1 MYNIYFLEENDN
13 IRIVFDKLQLINDL
27 VELYKK
33 IGVIMLIVDANTI
46 VSQVEKDM
54 IMNILGNNSFKKK
67 EGINT
72 RGLIL
77 DIIKHVQN
85 IEICKSK
92 IDNIPPKPVYLH
104 KNFHYNI
111 DIPVQKINVPNENNL
126 YNYNADN
133 IPVPIG
139 EKLTVPIPRG
149 LDDLL
154 SIDNNLNIEKNIL
167 PDDRIY
173 GNSQYTYLIDSWWS
187 EHKNETLN
195 NSYCILYNQDN
206 ECSLV
211 CNYTQKIKGIA
222 DEFGDFIIL
231 REYNNI
237 PEKSVDLLK
246 ELIHNNMYCEKIS
259 IEKKLVAFESLYDVE
274 KINQQEDEKS
284 LIIFYIKQN
293 YIISDDVNKRIK
305 VSLLLEEVETEL
317 KISNTN
323 LKYNFANYLYDIGLQ
338 KKRYSDGMYLY
349 GIESKA
355 NAKINDLKK
364 VRLTSND
371 FEKLID
377 SRDKELNDIYRN
389 SRTGLQKSGI
399 NDSRDKKLNDIYNS
413 RTILQKSVEN
423 DGQYRIL

>member
-54 IMNILGNNSFKKK
+54 IMNILGNNSFKKRDN
-67 EGINT
+67 INT

-92 IDNIPPKPVYLH
+92 IDNTTKPVYLYKEKSLKNNAEYGADISSPINCIHNETMNLHFSQDKVDKYVIMH
-104 KNFHYNI
+104 KTTR
-111 DIPVQKINVPNENNL
+111 DENNKNL
-126 YNYNADN
+126 YNYNAD

-139 EKLTVPIPRG
+139 EKLTAPIPRG
-149 LDDLL
+149 LD
-154 SIDNNLNIEKNIL
+154 IIKHDNNLNIEKTIN
-167 PDDRIY
+167 PDDRNY

-305 VSLLLEEVETEL
+305 VSTLLEEVETEL

-364 VRLTSND
+364 IKLTNKD
-371 FEKLID
+371 YEKLID
-377 SRDKELNDIYRN
+377 SRDKELNE
-389 SRTGLQKSGI
+389 
-399 NDSRDKKLNDIYNS
+399 IYNS
-413 RTILQKSVEN
+413 RTK
-423 DGQYRIL
+423 GGFK

>member
-1 MYNIYFLEENDN
+1 MYSIYFLEENDN
-13 IRIVFDKLQLINDL
+13 IRIIFDKLELINDL
-27 VELYKK
+27 VELYKQ
-33 IGVIMLIVDANTI
+33 IGVIMLIIDANTI
-46 VSQVEKDM
+46 VSQIEKDM
-54 IMNILGNNSFKKK
+54 IMNTLGNNSFKKR
-67 EGINT
+67 ENINT

-77 DIIKHVQN
+77 DIIKYVQN
-85 IEICKSK
+85 IEVCKSK
-92 IDNIPPKPVYLH
+92 IDNNTPKNVYLQ
-104 KNFHYNI
+104 KDKYNDLKI
-111 DIPVQKINVPNENNL
+111 NAQTQKYLYDYNVDIPAPR
-126 YNYNADN
+126 
-133 IPVPIG
+133 G
-139 EKLTVPIPRG
+139 EELNVPIPLG

-154 SIDNNLNIEKNIL
+154 TNDNININIEKNIE
-167 PDDRIY
+167 PANRNY
-173 GNSQYTYLIDSWWS
+173 GNSQYTYLIDTWWS

-211 CNYTQKIKGIA
+211 CNYTQKIRGIS

-237 PEKSVDLLK
+237 PEKSVGLLK

-305 VSLLLEEVETEL
+305 VSVLLEEVETEL

-364 VRLTSND
+364 IKITNKDV
-371 FEKLID
+371 EKLLD
-377 SRDKELNDIYRN
+377 SRYKELNE
-389 SRTGLQKSGI
+389 
-399 NDSRDKKLNDIYNS
+399 IYNA
-413 RTILQKSVEN
+413 RTKVGSQIVNQAPPFNNTVHDVVFVPRPPPPRSK
-423 DGQYRIL
+423 

>member
-1 MYNIYFLEENDN
+1 
-13 IRIVFDKLQLINDL
+13 
-27 VELYKK
+27 
-33 IGVIMLIVDANTI
+33 VD
-46 VSQVEKDM
+46 
-54 IMNILGNNSFKKK
+54 
-67 EGINT
+67 
-72 RGLIL
+72 
-77 DIIKHVQN
+77 
-85 IEICKSK
+85 
-92 IDNIPPKPVYLH
+92 
-104 KNFHYNI
+104 
-111 DIPVQKINVPNENNL
+111 
-126 YNYNADN
+126 

-139 EKLTVPIPRG
+139 EKLTAPIPRG
-149 LDDLL
+149 LDNLL
-154 SIDNNLNIEKNIL
+154 SHNNLNIEKTIN
-167 PDDRIY
+167 PDDRNY

-237 PEKSVDLLK
+237 SEKSVDLLK

-305 VSLLLEEVETEL
+305 VSILLEEVETEL

-355 NAKINDLKK
+355 NAKINDLKRVK
-364 VRLTSND
+364 LTNKD
-371 FEKLID
+371 YEKLID
-377 SRDKELNDIYRN
+377 SRDKELNE
-389 SRTGLQKSGI
+389 
-399 NDSRDKKLNDIYNS
+399 IYNS
-413 RTILQKSVEN
+413 RTKIGN
-423 DGQYRIL
+423 QY

>member
-54 IMNILGNNSFKKK
+54 IMNILGNNSFKKR
-67 EGINT
+67 ESINT

-77 DIIKHVQN
+77 DIIQHVQN

-92 IDNIPPKPVYLH
+92 IDNIPTKPVYLY
-104 KNFHYNI
+104 KEKEKSL
-111 DIPVQKINVPNENNL
+111 KINVEYGADITSPIDCMSTETMNIHFSQDTVAKCVTRHSTIGDENKNNL
-126 YNYNADN
+126 YNYSAD
-133 IPVPIG
+133 IPVPKG
-139 EKLTVPIPRG
+139 GKLNIPIPRG

-154 SIDNNLNIEKNIL
+154 SHNDNLNIEKIIQPNDIN
-167 PDDRIY
+167 Y
-173 GNSQYTYLIDSWWS
+173 GGNYQYTYLIDSWWA

-305 VSLLLEEVETEL
+305 VSTLLEEVETEL

-364 VRLTSND
+364 VKLTNKD
-371 FEKLID
+371 YEKLID
-377 SRDKELNDIYRN
+377 SRDKELNE
-389 SRTGLQKSGI
+389 
-399 NDSRDKKLNDIYNS
+399 IYNS
-413 RTILQKSVEN
+413 RTKA
-423 DGQYRIL
+423 GYK

>member
-54 IMNILGNNSFKKK
+54 IMNILGNNSFKKRDS
-67 EGINT
+67 INT
-72 RGLIL
+72 RGLVL

-92 IDNIPPKPVYLH
+92 IDNTTKPVYLH
-104 KNFHYNI
+104 KEKSL
-111 DIPVQKINVPNENNL
+111 KINVDYGADISSTIDCIHNETMNLNFSQDAVTKFVTTRDENKNNL

-133 IPVPIG
+133 IPVPKG
-139 EKLTVPIPRG
+139 EKLTLPIPRG
-149 LDDLL
+149 LDNLL
-154 SIDNNLNIEKNIL
+154 SHDNNLNIEKTIN
-167 PDDRIY
+167 PDDRNY

-305 VSLLLEEVETEL
+305 VSILLEEVETEL

-364 VRLTSND
+364 VKLTNKD
-371 FEKLID
+371 YEKLID
-377 SRDKELNDIYRN
+377 SRDKELNE
-389 SRTGLQKSGI
+389 
-399 NDSRDKKLNDIYNS
+399 IYNS
-413 RTILQKSVEN
+413 RTK
-423 DGQYRIL
+423 GAYK